1 MSEPSLHVI
10 YSKSEIDSKINS
22 MAHEISRDYQGSEP
36 ILVGVLKGAFV
47 FMSDLMRALTI
58 PVQLDFVRL
67 ASYGDSMKGGEV
79 IRLTKDLE
87 LPVQE
92 RDLLVV
98 EDIVDTGRTL
108 KFLMDDLRGRGPRSV
123 RCCVLVDKG
132 ERREV
137 DFTADYVGFVLDEG
151 FVVGYG
157 LDWAESFRYLPD
169 LCIVK
174 VD

>member
-1 MSEPSLHVI
+1 
-10 YSKSEIDSKINS
+10 
-22 MAHEISRDYQGSEP
+22 
-36 ILVGVLKGAFV
+36 
-47 FMSDLMRALTI
+47 
-58 PVQLDFVRL
+58 
-67 ASYGDSMKGGEV
+67 
-79 IRLTKDLE
+79 
-87 LPVQE
+87 
-92 RDLLVV
+92 
-98 EDIVDTGRTL
+98 
-108 KFLMDDLRGRGPRSV
+108 
-123 RCCVLVDKG
+123 VDKG